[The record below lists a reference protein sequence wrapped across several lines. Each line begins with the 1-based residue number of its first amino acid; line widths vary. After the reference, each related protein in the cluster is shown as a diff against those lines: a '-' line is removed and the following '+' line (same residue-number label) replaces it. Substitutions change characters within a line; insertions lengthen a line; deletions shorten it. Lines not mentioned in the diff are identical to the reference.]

1 MPSPGTTPRRRLI
14 CLTGFMGCGK
24 TTVGQLLA
32 RHLAWRFVDLDA
44 RIEHRAGLRITEIFD
59 RLGESAF
66 REIEHEQLIEA
77 LGQSAELDQPT
88 VLALGGGTFAQPQNI
103 ELLRA
108 SRLKEAPERS
118 GTGSAVIWL
127 DCPIEVLLK
136 RCVTMADRPLFRDE
150 ASFRQLFEQR
160 LPFYQQADF
169 RVDSSGDPRRVVEQI
184 LTLGIVGGGVEPPD
198 QPSGSPGSAHIR
210 NSDAGR
216 VKA

>member
-1 MPSPGTTPRRRLI
+1 
-14 CLTGFMGCGK
+14 MGCGK

-184 LTLGIVGGGVEPPD
+184 LALGIVGRGVEPPD